1 MKLQGYTTEELR
13 AELSRRYAEKK
24 AADALKP
31 RCRNCKH
38 LKDLGCG
45 YMKGLRCMA
54 RTYVMHGQTWNY
66 QVTRSGH
73 CDKFEPKE
81 EL

>member
-1 MKLQGYTTEELR
+1 MKLSEYTTEELR
-13 AELSRRYAEKK
+13 AEIGRRYAAKK

-38 LKDLGCG
+38 CADLGFG

-54 RTYVMHGQTWNY
+54 RTFVMKGRTWNY
-66 QVTRSGH
+66 CVSPSGH

-81 EL
+81 

>member
-1 MKLQGYTTEELR
+1 MGLSEYSTEELR

-38 LKDLGCG
+38 FKDLGYG
-45 YMKGLRCMA
+45 FMKGLCCMA
-54 RTYVMHGQTWNY
+54 RTYVMYGKTWNY
-66 QVTRSGH
+66 HVTRSGH
-73 CDKFEPKE
+73 CDKFELKE
-81 EL
+81 